1 MSHCRWGAETSTKGI
16 SLAKRL
22 SGFESIDRLLPS
34 EPLDSWPSNFLFW
47 LPHFLMPYFC
57 HAKNKRGEQ
66 LNFEI
71 LKFKSEKPRVES
83 KPWRL

>member
-1 MSHCRWGAETSTKGI
+1 MSHCRWGAENNTKGI
-16 SLAKRL
+16 SRAKRL
-22 SGFESIDRLLPS
+22 SDFESIDRLLPG
-34 EPLDSWPSNFLFW
+34 ELLDFWPSNFLFW

-57 HAKNKRGEQ
+57 HAENKRGEQ

-71 LKFKSEKPRVES
+71 LKFMPEKPRVES